1 MEGVVKDVP
10 VPIADPPEAAVYH
23 SMVPPV
29 LVAAKE
35 TVPLP
40 QRLPGVVE
48 VIVGAVP
55 MVTLVLVEYS
65 GQ

>member
-1 MEGVVKDVP
+1 MDGVVNEVP

-23 SMVPPV
+23 SIVPPE
-29 LVAAKE
+29 LVAAND